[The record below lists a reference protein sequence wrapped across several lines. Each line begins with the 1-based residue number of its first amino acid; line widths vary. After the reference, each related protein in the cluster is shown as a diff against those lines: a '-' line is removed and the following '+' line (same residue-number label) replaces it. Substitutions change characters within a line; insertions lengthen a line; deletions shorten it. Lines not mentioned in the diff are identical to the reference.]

1 MKKIT
6 LLLMAMLFFVAC
18 EGDPGPMGPPGEPGQ
33 DGVGNWKI
41 VELTIKPEDWKLQDG
56 SNEGELN
63 SRFTYVVDVNE
74 ISEFVFWEGA
84 ILVYYYPNG
93 KENIKTPLPYITHH
107 GNVENEEE
115 LIWTETFHYDVGV
128 GDIAFYLTYSDF
140 ATTVKPE
147 ENMEIDVVLLW

>member
-6 LLLMAMLFFVAC
+6 LLLMAILFFVAC

-63 SRFTYVVDVNE
+63 SRFTYVVDVDE
-74 ISEFVFWEGA
+74 
-84 ILVYYYPNG
+84 NG

>member
-63 SRFTYVVDVNE
+63 SRFTYVVDVDE
-74 ISEFVFWEGA
+74 
-84 ILVYYYPNG
+84 NG